1 MLFLYKSKRNANIKI
16 VLTVIVVV
24 FTLII
29 FPIFLNI
36 DLCFIKSENKLFFKI
51 KIFLIKIISGY
62 AEIINEGIIFHLT
75 KTKAI
80 ILPFNKIFDM
90 KKSVEPLKDYHFI
103 KIKMRLVMGSDYS
116 SLPPLIIAFLS
127 NYSNNLIRWL
137 TLCKKPYVKFDNDII
152 IYEDQSVFKLYFNA
166 YIVFNLLMVLLSI
179 IKILVGKLIY
189 ANK

>member
-1 MLFLYKSKRNANIKI
+1 M
-16 VLTVIVVV
+16 LTVIVVV

-36 DLCFIKSENKLFFKI
+36 DLYFIKSENKLFFKI
-51 KIFLIKIISGY
+51 KIFLIKIIGGY

-103 KIKMRLVMGSDYS
+103 KIKTRLVMGSDYS

-127 NYSNNLIRWL
+127 IEESNAFSKLVVLIEER
-137 TLCKKPYVKFDNDII
+137 
-152 IYEDQSVFKLYFNA
+152 
-166 YIVFNLLMVLLSI
+166 
-179 IKILVGKLIY
+179 LVGRKDNLFKCSFKNLFKTGLS
-189 ANK
+189 AVSL